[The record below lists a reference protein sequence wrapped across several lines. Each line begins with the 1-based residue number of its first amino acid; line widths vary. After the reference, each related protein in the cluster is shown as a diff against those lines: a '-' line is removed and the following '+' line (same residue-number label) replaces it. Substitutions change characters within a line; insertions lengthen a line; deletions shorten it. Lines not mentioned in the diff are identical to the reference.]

1 MPASMTFRTRL
12 LIAFAIVIILALLLP
27 TFYARQLFRDEIL
40 DDAQAGAIRE
50 LRLATLLIQERHS
63 FGSELDMH
71 NWLTELGSRLDARI
85 TYMTEGGRVIADS
98 HVSYAHV
105 PELDNHGTRP
115 EILLAEKQRYGIS
128 QRYSATLDKNLIYA
142 ATHVATL
149 TGVPPGYLR
158 LSVPYA
164 NISSRLERLQNN
176 ILLVFGLALALSFF
190 LSVVLTRGIGRS
202 VAEMSGVAKA
212 IGEGDYDK
220 RLRFYPGTE
229 FEPLAK
235 SINTMAASIEEQI
248 ATISKQAGEVEAIL
262 DGMRE
267 GLMVLDSYGR
277 IAKVNRALTRIF
289 PDATL
294 YAGRRPLEIVL
305 SPELQ
310 DACDVALSNDENAE
324 RGPWS
329 LQIEP
334 EKNRIYDVTLVRL
347 ETPES
352 GRGAIIVFHDISE
365 LKRLERVRRDFVA
378 NVSHELRTPLT
389 TIKGYSETILTNK
402 KADPAIATKFLEII
416 LKNAD
421 HMTKMVEDLLS
432 LSRLESGK
440 QQFTSV
446 RVNAADALNEAFRTC
461 DAIAES
467 RRITLTSTL
476 PEDGVPV
483 RADFDRLVQV
493 FRNLVENAI
502 KYSPEESSVS
512 VDYRLDH
519 DEAVFGIS
527 DLGPGIP
534 KEDTSRIF
542 ERFYR
547 VEKHRTRSG
556 QIGSSG
562 LGLAICK
569 HIVERLGGRI
579 WVENRKDADTGSTFY
594 FTLPAEKNGT
604 EES

>member
-12 LIAFAIVIILALLLP
+12 LLAFAIVIILALLLP
-27 TFYARQLFRDEIL
+27 TFYARQLFKDEIL

-50 LRLATLLIQERHS
+50 LRLASLLIEERGS
-63 FGSELDMH
+63 FPTEQALH
-71 NWLTELGSRLDARI
+71 TWLTDLGSRLDARI
-85 TYMTEGGRVIADS
+85 TYLTKGGRVIADS
-98 HVSYAHV
+98 HVSYAQV
-105 PELDNHGTRP
+105 VDLDNHANRP
-115 EILLAEKQRYGIS
+115 EITQAEQEHYGIS

-142 ATHVATL
+142 ATRIEGLA
-149 TGVPPGYLR
+149 GIKEGFLR

-164 NISSRLERLQNN
+164 SISTRLERLQNN
-176 ILLVFGLALALSFF
+176 ILLVFGLALGLSFI
-190 LSVVLTRGIGRS
+190 LSMVLTRSIGRS
-202 VAEMSGVAKA
+202 VAEMSIVAKG
-212 IGEGDYDK
+212 IGEGDYNK

-229 FEPLAK
+229 FEPLAQ
-235 SINTMAASIEEQI
+235 SINTMAASIESQI
-248 ATISKQAGEVEAIL
+248 ATISRQANEVEGIL

-267 GLMVLDSYGR
+267 GLMVLDASGR

-289 PDATL
+289 PDATQ
-294 YAGRRPLEIVL
+294 YTGRRPLEIVL

-310 DACDVALSNDENAE
+310 DACDRALANNSDME

-334 EKNRIYDVTLVRL
+334 DRNRIYDVNIVRL
-347 ETPES
+347 DTLES
-352 GRGAIIVFHDISE
+352 GSGAIIVFHDISE

-402 KADPAIATKFLEII
+402 KTDPQTSIKFLEVI

-421 HMTKMVEDLLS
+421 HMAQMVEDLLS

-440 QQFTSV
+440 QQFSPA

-461 DAIAES
+461 DHLAGTK
-467 RRITLTSTL
+467 RITLSTTL
-476 PEDGVPV
+476 PEEGVPV

-493 FRNLVENAI
+493 FRNLVENAV
-502 KYSPEESSVS
+502 KYSPEESSIS
-512 VDYRLDH
+512 VDYRIDST
-519 DEAVFGIS
+519 EAIFGVS

-534 KEDTSRIF
+534 KEDTVRIF

-547 VEKHRTRSG
+547 VEKHRAKSG
-556 QIGSSG
+556 HIGSSG

-594 FTLPAEKNGT
+594 FSLPAENGQI
-604 EES
+604 ES